1 MAAILRYGEKK
12 KQCRKGGGKRKRK
25 GKREMEAES
34 DMNYN
39 TVLNNYSKLSV
50 RKLNKGTFKHNVP
63 NI

>member
-1 MAAILRYGEKK
+1 MEER
-12 KQCRKGGGKRKRK
+12 RNNVGKEEKRK